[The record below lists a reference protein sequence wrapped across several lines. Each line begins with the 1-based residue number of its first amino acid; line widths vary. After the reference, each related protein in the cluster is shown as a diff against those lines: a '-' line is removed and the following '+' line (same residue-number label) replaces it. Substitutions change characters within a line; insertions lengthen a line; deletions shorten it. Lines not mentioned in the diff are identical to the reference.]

1 MATID
6 EQSLTAAI
14 DCIDEQP
21 PNASD
26 LIEQLDQRQNAVMTD
41 LDELNDRIEDLLNEC
56 VEANRVVL
64 EEDLDKDEP
73 ENSVDDA
80 PEEDAD
86 TANAA

>member
-1 MATID
+1 
-6 EQSLTAAI
+6 
-14 DCIDEQP
+14 
-21 PNASD
+21 
-26 LIEQLDQRQNAVMTD
+26 MTD

-56 VEANRVVL
+56 VEANRVVH

-73 ENSVDDA
+73 ENSVDDT